1 MRRSQVVELHFLGFE
16 SDPPSYG
23 TLGQPCSL
31 FGSWFPH
38 LLERVISRLCLDI
51 RRIREQTEA
60 QCLVRGHIV
69 PMASD
74 VHVDRAPNSVPG
86 TSPFAESSVVLG
98 GNCEDL
104 GPRTH

>member
-51 RRIREQTEA
+51 RRIREQIEA
-60 QCLVRGHIV
+60 QCLFRGLAPEEITVLLYLWPQMSMLTEHLLCARHI
-69 PMASD
+69 
-74 VHVDRAPNSVPG
+74 
-86 TSPFAESSVVLG
+86 TF
-98 GNCEDL
+98 C
-104 GPRTH
+104 